1 MSRTGAD
8 AGFATQLPDPGH
20 LWVRYAPRQW
30 RGPRRPWTDCARGTL
45 CGAAGRRALSLPL
58 PEPPAHPCDDVV
70 YLPPV
75 EESERAER
83 DRLARAVVGQG
94 APVVVQIGAGDAWPA
109 GAASSDAAAP
119 VVMLVD
125 LLDPLLRRDLSALGS
140 LPPPAVALWP
150 LIAGVTDD
158 AALVRRGLEQL
169 AGAGV
174 RHVQALTPELGP
186 ADRRWLAAEGD
197 EHRFERLFHAP
208 PPAERDFSIEAHSFG
223 FGPFLER
230 PALPSPPAPSWLVS
244 NRRLGAVLAE
254 TAELWLRIGRPVHRG
269 QAYYRSMRY
278 VDRSRHDLAALHR
291 EGNLGVLEW
300 LDGESRALIEEA
312 LVVGCPA
319 LLDELRAHY
328 VARRGAA
335 A

>member
-1 MSRTGAD
+1 MSERAVAG
-8 AGFATQLPDPGH
+8 GFATQLPDPGH
-20 LWVRYAPRQW
+20 LWARYVPRQW
-30 RGPRRPWTDCARGTL
+30 RGPRRPWTDCATGAL
-45 CGAAGRRALSLPL
+45 SGAAGRRGPSAPL

-75 EESERAER
+75 DAAEAFER
-83 DRLARAVVGQG
+83 DRLARAITAQG
-94 APVVVQIGAGDAWPA
+94 APVLVQIAAGDAWPE
-109 GAASSDAAAP
+109 GGDA
-119 VVMLVD
+119 VVVD
-125 LLDPLLRRDLSALGS
+125 LLEPLLRRDLAGLRALPSA
-140 LPPPAVALWP
+140 AVVLWP

-158 AALVRRGLEQL
+158 AGLVRRGLELL
-169 AGAGV
+169 AAARV
-174 RHVQALTPELGP
+174 RHVQSLTLELGP

-197 EHRFERLFHAP
+197 EQRFERLFHAP
-208 PPAERDFSIEAHSFG
+208 PPAERDFSMEAHGFG
-223 FGPFLER
+223 FAPFLER
-230 PALPSPPAPSWLVS
+230 PALSSPPAPAWLLT

-269 QAYYRSMRY
+269 QAYYRAMRY
-278 VDRSRHDLAALHR
+278 VDRCRHDLTALSR

-300 LDGESRALIEEA
+300 LDGESRALIEETLA
-312 LVVGCPA
+312 AGSPA